1 MIIKEVSKDFWR
13 LETGTGD
20 ERLIW
25 YGHSRTE
32 VRSKFMKWIR
42 DNNNNTIGEVTRRRC
57 TPTRVASHLAHLE

>member
-25 YGHSRTE
+25 YGHSKTE
-32 VRSKFMKWIR
+32 VENKFNKWAR
-42 DNNNNTIGEVTRRRC
+42 DNKAMGEVTRRRC
-57 TPTRVASHLAHLE
+57 TPIRVASHLAHLE

>member
-42 DNNNNTIGEVTRRRC
+42 DNNT
-57 TPTRVASHLAHLE
+57 